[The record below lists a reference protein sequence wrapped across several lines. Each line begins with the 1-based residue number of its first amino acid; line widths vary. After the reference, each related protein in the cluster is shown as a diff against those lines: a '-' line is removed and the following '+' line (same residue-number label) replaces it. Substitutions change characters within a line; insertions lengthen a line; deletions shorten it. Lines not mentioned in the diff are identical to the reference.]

1 MLRRKF
7 LAALAASRFSQTLGL
22 SLYTVRAPLATK
34 PEETYK
40 ALAAAGIK
48 ELEVRPDQ
56 LTNHAAFIKSAG
68 LRPVHMFVDA
78 PVITGAWDEW
88 QTFMAQMA
96 TRMKLKLPATPPPRQ
111 ELPELIRLAKAHG
124 VRRVGV
130 SYLLPGERANSIAKL
145 NDAAEICQ
153 RAGIGFYYHNHAF
166 EFEGEPGARFIDR
179 LHKELHPHARLE
191 MDVFWVAIGGEDPVQ
206 LLRKWKGRVGS
217 LHLKDVASS
226 APRNIAEFSMPP
238 TAFKEV
244 GFGTLDWPAILT
256 AARESKIDH
265 YFIEQD
271 ATPGDPLDSIRA
283 SVGYLRGLSF

>member
-7 LAALAASRFSQTLGL
+7 LAALASQRFSQTLGV

-34 PEETYK
+34 PEETYY

-68 LRPVHMFVDA
+68 LQPAHMFVDA

-88 QTFMAQMA
+88 QGFMAQMA
-96 TRMKLKLPATPPPRQ
+96 TRMKLKAPPTPPPRQ

-145 NDAAEICQ
+145 NEAAEICQ

-179 LHKELHPHARLE
+179 LHKE

-226 APRNIAEFSMPP
+226 APRKIAEFSMPP

-256 AARESKIDH
+256 AARDSKIDH

-271 ATPGDPLDSIRA
+271 ATPGYPLDSLRA
-283 SVGYLRGLSF
+283 SVGYLRGLSL

>member
-7 LAALAASRFSQTLGL
+7 LYALAASRFSQTLGL
-22 SLYTVRAPLATK
+22 SLYTVRTPLATK

-48 ELEVRPDQ
+48 EVEIRPDQ
-56 LTNHAAFIKSAG
+56 LTNHAGFLKASG
-68 LRPVHMFVDA
+68 LRPVHMFVEA
-78 PVITGAWDEW
+78 PVITGAWEEW

-96 TRMKLKLPATPPPRQ
+96 SRLKLKAPPAAPQRQ
-111 ELPELIRLAKAHG
+111 ELPELIRLAKVHG
-124 VRRVGV
+124 VKRIGV
-130 SYLLPGERANSIAKL
+130 SYLLPGERANSIVKL
-145 NDAAEICQ
+145 NEAAEACQ

-166 EFEGEPGARFIDR
+166 EFEGDPGSRFIDR

-191 MDVFWVAIGGEDPVQ
+191 MDVFWVAIGGDDPVQ

-226 APRNIAEFSMPP
+226 APRKTAEFSMPP

-244 GFGTLDWPAILT
+244 GLGTLDWPAILT
-256 AARESKIDH
+256 AARDAKVDH

-271 ATPGDPLDSIRA
+271 STPGDPLDSIRT
-283 SVGYLRGLSF
+283 SIGYLRGLSF